1 MLTQDRRV
9 ICCFL
14 VLLFGAIWVLSLF
27 IAYMLELIQILWI
40 VGGMAPWAFL
50 EKKKNLHKNLNE
62 AIASI
67 YPHGSEIHKN
77 TQFQKMFPSLVYKAS
92 KISYRIRDALNIA
105 LNTGLVETTFKTECQ
120 ITVCMS
126 KHMLQVYLCVGQHL
140 LQAHLWLTE
149 LRKENGRGERKTS

>member
-1 MLTQDRRV
+1 
-9 ICCFL
+9 
-14 VLLFGAIWVLSLF
+14 
-27 IAYMLELIQILWI
+27 
-40 VGGMAPWAFL
+40 
-50 EKKKNLHKNLNE
+50 
-62 AIASI
+62 
-67 YPHGSEIHKN
+67 
-77 TQFQKMFPSLVYKAS
+77 MFPSLVYKAS

-149 LRKENGRGERKTS
+149 LWKESGRGERKTS